1 MGKVKIAAEGNC
13 PDIANYQLFPYV
25 VLVEYRLYNVFGS
38 TELNSQGQYSLYF
51 YFYSFSL
58 IITNQAEKKASATGG
73 FLSSMLGGGNAYR
86 FEEAAELYIQAA
98 NAFRLQ
104 KEYRSAGQAFEK
116 AAQCQQKSDSKDDAA
131 NTLVEAYKSYRN
143 SEPQDAVRVL
153 EQAIHLFT
161 LRGQF
166 RRAAN
171 YQMDLGEVYETQ
183 LNEGAK
189 AVESYDN
196 AGEWFSQDQAESL
209 SNKAFL
215 KSADLSA
222 LQGDYATAVQRYE
235 RVAKQ
240 SLNSPLSKWSLKEYF
255 LKSTLCRLAEKDTIA
270 AERALDQYTEWDNSF
285 ATTKEC
291 QLCQDLTSAVKEGD
305 DQEYTNKLWE
315 FDQFSKLDKWKVTI
329 TLRIKEQIVSAEDD
343 LL

>member
-1 MGKVKIAAEGNC
+1 VCFVIF
-13 PDIANYQLFPYV
+13 LH
-25 VLVEYRLYNVFGS
+25 
-38 TELNSQGQYSLYF
+38 
-51 YFYSFSL
+51 FS
-58 IITNQAEKKASATGG
+58 NQAEKKASASGG
-73 FLSSMLGGGNAYR
+73 FLSGVFGGGSSYR

-104 KEYRSAGQAFEK
+104 KEYRSAGQSFEK
-116 AAQCQQKSDSKDDAA
+116 AAQCQQKTESKDDAA
-131 NTLVEAYKSYRN
+131 NTLVEAYKSYRS

-171 YQMDLGEVYETQ
+171 YQMDLGEVYESE
-183 LNEGAK
+183 LSEAAK
-189 AVESYDN
+189 AIEAYDN

-215 KSADLSA
+215 KAADLSA
-222 LQGDYATAVQRYE
+222 LQGSYSTAVERYE

-255 LKSTLCRLAEKDTIA
+255 LKSTLCRIAEKDTIA
-270 AERALDQYTEWDNSF
+270 AERSLDQYIEWDNTF
-285 ATTKEC
+285 GTTKEG
-291 QLCQDLTSAVKEGD
+291 QLCQDLINAVKEGD
-305 DQEYTNKLWE
+305 EQEYTNKLWA

-329 TLRIKEQIVSAEDD
+329 TLRIKEQIHTAEDD